1 MARVQFELQPVNNPR
16 QSNRDSSKTI
26 TTRSVNE
33 SVPVQIYGGPGIET
47 VKVKAEPHLDPE
59 LYRNKFLRS
68 ERVTKIIYRMG
79 LNMIRI

>member
-26 TTRSVNE
+26 TTRIVNE

-47 VKVKAEPHLDPE
+47 VKVDLDPE
-59 LYRNKFLRS
+59 LYRNQFLRS
-68 ERVTKIIYRMG
+68 ERVTKIIYKMN